1 MTKQEVYS
9 YFYKLGSEQAK
20 KDIDNADK
28 LVDALSFM
36 SDGQQAHP
44 DSDES
49 RTSKSN
55 NILDTSGERHSRAT
69 WGDKIELFTE
79 GNTGVNVR

>member
-1 MTKQEVYS
+1 MTKQEIYS
-9 YFYKLGSEQAK
+9 YFYKLGSDLAK
-20 KDIDNADK
+20 RDIDDADT

-36 SDGQQAHP
+36 TDDQASNP
-44 DSDES
+44 DSDVS
-49 RTSKSN
+49 SSKPSTV
-55 NILDTSGERHSRAT
+55 LDTTGERQSRAT